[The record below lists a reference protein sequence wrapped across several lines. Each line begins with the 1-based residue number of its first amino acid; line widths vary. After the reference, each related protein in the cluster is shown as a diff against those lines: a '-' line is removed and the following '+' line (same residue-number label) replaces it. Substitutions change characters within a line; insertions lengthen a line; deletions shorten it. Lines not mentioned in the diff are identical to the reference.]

1 MRANSPRDSGSRS
14 ARLHLLR
21 LNKHRNNSTSLQ
33 TERAVANDTQDR
45 RDLARVGSHAHK
57 GLLLGAARE
66 EHVAQR
72 GRTTNVLGTA
82 GLGGDAVP
90 QLVVLGE
97 ALLDAPARELLL
109 DVGLAAAVVAGV
121 DADALAEEF
130 LDLGLEGG
138 GLAGQV

>member
-1 MRANSPRDSGSRS
+1 M
-14 ARLHLLR
+14 
-21 LNKHRNNSTSLQ
+21 
-33 TERAVANDTQDR
+33 ANDTQDR

-72 GRTTNVLGTA
+72 VRTTNVLGTV
-82 GLGGDAVP
+82 GLCGDAVP

-109 DVGLAAAVVAGV
+109 DKGFAAAVVAGV
-121 DADALAEEF
+121 DADALAEEL

-138 GLAGQV
+138 GLAG